1 MCGISFIER
10 LCHVEALGTDIN
22 YGHVSFVE
30 HRVGSQK
37 TETKLRMIFVLL
49 LTLEQL
55 SHLKMVP
62 LFFPVLVTLIPAPW
76 ISVLAGAAAEES
88 SGMMSS
94 SLASTFGIIVA
105 DDEVSCPLADVK
117 EVPVWG
123 TPCGGGEPAR
133 DRFANDD
140 SAAAAV

>member
-1 MCGISFIER
+1 MHYTGPE
-10 LCHVEALGTDIN
+10 TDTT
-22 YGHVSFVE
+22 
-30 HRVGSQK
+30 HRVTQVI
-37 TETKLRMIFVLL
+37 R
-49 LTLEQL
+49 LTFEQL

-117 EVPVWG
+117 EVPV
-123 TPCGGGEPAR
+123 
-133 DRFANDD
+133 
-140 SAAAAV
+140 